1 MAKKALSEHVKRA
14 KQSYL
19 REVKMWEAVDAYGRE
34 QTKPKNLQK
43 GARVIARE
51 HGIDSQWRTIT
62 NRYRGRKS
70 NAEAH
75 EAQQKLTPSEEQ
87 VLVTFLNES
96 AERGFPQTFQN
107 IENYANLIR
116 RGRLG
121 DDCPPVGESWVG
133 RFLDRH
139 RSILQTH
146 WSKPLDTQRA

>member
-1 MAKKALSEHVKRA
+1 MAKKALPEHVKRA
-14 KQSYL
+14 KRSYL
-19 REVKMWEAVDAYGRE
+19 KEAKMWEAVDMFSCE

-43 GARVIARE
+43 GAHIIAQE

-96 AERGFPQTFQN
+96 AECGFPQTFRN
-107 IENYANLIR
+107 IKNYANLIH

-121 DDCPPVGESWVG
+121 DDCPPVGES
-133 RFLDRH
+133 
-139 RSILQTH
+139 
-146 WSKPLDTQRA
+146 